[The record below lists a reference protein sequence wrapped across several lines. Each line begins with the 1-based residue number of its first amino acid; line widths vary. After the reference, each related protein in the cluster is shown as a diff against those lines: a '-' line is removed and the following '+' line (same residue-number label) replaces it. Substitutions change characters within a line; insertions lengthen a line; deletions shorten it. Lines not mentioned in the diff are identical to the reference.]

1 MWWQQSS
8 RSEDLEF
15 SISEFAKKELS
26 ISNILRSTEDILSSV
41 SNIQK
46 ANRGRLIILFL
57 MLGRSVGGV
66 QG

>member
-1 MWWQQSS
+1 VATIIQVSGL
-8 RSEDLEF
+8 RILCF
-15 SISEFAKKELS
+15 RVHKKELS
-26 ISNILRSTEDILSSV
+26 VSNILRSTEDILSSV

-46 ANRGRLIILFL
+46 AKRGRLIILFL

>member
-15 SISEFAKKELS
+15 SVSEFTKKELS
-26 ISNILRSTEDILSSV
+26 VSNILRSTEDILSSV